1 MHTLFN
7 KESAI
12 NSLYPLAEYLVKD
25 GEIIWLSED
34 IDMPS
39 DEELELEIQKLQQ
52 EYESLQYIHKRRK
65 EYPSI
70 EECIHAI
77 LDNDLE
83 ALQAKRQAVKDK
95 YPKPIKV

>member
-95 YPKPIKV
+95 YPKQNT

>member
-95 YPKPIKV
+95 YPKPVKV

>member
-1 MHTLFN
+1 MNIKEFLEHHYKDCNYNINDTGDYASIEWDTGNPRALPDEPYILEWIETN
-7 KESAI
+7 KR
-12 NSLYPLAEYLVKD
+12 NYKVLR
-25 GEIIWLSED
+25 
-34 IDMPS
+34 
-39 DEELELEIQKLQQ
+39 LE
-52 EYESLQYIHKRRK
+52 

-95 YPKPIKV
+95 YPKPVKV

>member
-95 YPKPIKV
+95 YPKPI